1 MTLPGGYVGLLMGYS
16 VLGVTKLINP
26 VIKLTA
32 SFYAFII
39 MQDKKVTLKKF
50 HGQVLVDIR
59 EFYMD
64 KLSREMM
71 PGWENWFY

>member
-1 MTLPGGYVGLLMGYS
+1 
-16 VLGVTKLINP
+16 
-26 VIKLTA
+26 
-32 SFYAFII
+32 

-71 PGWENWFY
+71 PGGLGELFY